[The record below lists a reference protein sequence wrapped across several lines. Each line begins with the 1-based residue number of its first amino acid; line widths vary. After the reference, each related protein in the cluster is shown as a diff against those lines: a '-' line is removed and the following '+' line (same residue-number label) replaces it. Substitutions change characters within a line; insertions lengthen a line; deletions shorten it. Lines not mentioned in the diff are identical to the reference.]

1 MELKDFLARELV
13 KTYMYRKDVSKETK
27 KHLIKFAEEIID
39 AYDNIMPQ
47 LEEAYEE
54 EIAENFDEDGDYIYE
69 EIDCHCTGS
78 GHLRKSVCRL
88 RQDRIRRSGAP
99 RPELRGGDPGKSLQR
114 HYRDRSG
121 LLPQE

>member
-39 AYDNIMPQ
+39 TYDNIMPQ

-54 EIAENFDEDGDYIYE
+54 ELAENFDEDGDYIYE
-69 EIDCHCTGS
+69 DIDLCIED
-78 GHLRKSVCRL
+78 LE
-88 RQDRIRRSGAP
+88 RQEYIDNVI
-99 RPELRGGDPGKSLQR
+99 K
-114 HYRDRSG
+114 
-121 LLPQE
+121 PQFNDLNKR